1 TEWKDKD
8 EKYQCSNPIDVELVY
23 TANKAMDK
31 VYYDALEDRTMVRT
45 VTVKGHNFLHFGE
58 GQPPRNVGIPDISLV
73 TAPDYLTATNET
85 HQMEKFSLDLMCEQ
99 IETFLKMTLALDKM
113 STNEIGKP
121 EPYSLI
127 LGKIK

>member
-1 TEWKDKD
+1 
-8 EKYQCSNPIDVELVY
+8 
-23 TANKAMDK
+23 
-31 VYYDALEDRTMVRT
+31 
-45 VTVKGHNFLHFGE
+45 
-58 GQPPRNVGIPDISLV
+58 
-73 TAPDYLTATNET
+73 
-85 HQMEKFSLDLMCEQ
+85 MEKFSLDLMCEQ